1 MKNQIYFQKKYA
13 LSQVF
18 PSKLNIQTLSKKRG
32 IRLGDSVVLVYVLLF
47 AGIFVLFFSV
57 LLSSIEK

>member
-1 MKNQIYFQKKYA
+1 MKNQIHSHKKYA

-18 PSKLNIQTLSKKRG
+18 PSKLNTQTLSKKWG
-32 IRLGDSVVLVYVLLF
+32 INLGDSVVLLYILLF

-57 LLSSIEK
+57 LLASIEK